1 MAEQQAQTRMT
12 KDWLAGMEQEEAEL
26 QTKVRRLE
34 MYVSSAPG
42 SITELQVP
50 DSRNQLEWGFFVCVL
65 KQVYD
70 VVTYSKYTFISLPVF
85 RRELRIRVIS

>member
-1 MAEQQAQTRMT
+1 MLLWQAQMAEQQAQTRMT

-34 MYVSSAPG
+34 MYVNSSAPG

-50 DSRNQLEWGFFVCVL
+50 DSRNQL
-65 KQVYD
+65 
-70 VVTYSKYTFISLPVF
+70 
-85 RRELRIRVIS
+85 

>member
-50 DSRNQLEWGFFVCVL
+50 DSRNQL
-65 KQVYD
+65 
-70 VVTYSKYTFISLPVF
+70 
-85 RRELRIRVIS
+85 